1 MACKHDKSLPHFNL
15 ILLGKSGVGKSAT
28 GNTIL
33 GRVAFDSELSST
45 PVTQEVQEKNV
56 VIDGVSIDVY
66 DTPELFITETSNEDV
81 MKKRRSLL
89 DSPVPTVFL
98 LVISAKR
105 FTSEN
110 ERAVEAIQDT
120 LGERFLKNTW
130 ILFTRRD
137 ELERENKSVQRFIE
151 KSTHLKLYLKKCNNR
166 YHFFNN
172 NKVEDR
178 GQVNELLDKIRE
190 EVQLLIRRRSPFWNI
205 ILLGKSGTGKSSSAN
220 TILDRTRF
228 TSKTGH
234 RSETLRTQ
242 KENVTIRDLSI
253 NLFDTPGLSNTV
265 IGHDEVM
272 REYRC
277 LSLFADSVPTVF
289 LLVLKAE
296 RPTQEDMETVEKIE
310 NLLGDQLL
318 QHTWILFTR
327 GDDLERERL
336 SVEEFIQGSNYL
348 KQVVQRFNNK
358 YHIFNNKIPNP
369 DQVWKLL
376 DKIDTSLLMMGEIL
390 KMTLTLKDNPPTWNF
405 FLLGKSGAGIS
416 SSANT
421 LLGRLRFTSKSGFTS
436 ETLETQK
443 ESVTMRDVSI
453 NLFDTPG
460 LSNTVIGHD
469 EVMRE
474 YRRLSLFA
482 DSVPT
487 VFLLVLKAERPTQED
502 LRIVQE
508 IENLLGDQLLQHT
521 WILFTRGDDL
531 ERENLTIEQFIDNT
545 VELKRVVE
553 RFRRRFHVF
562 NNKIRNP
569 DQVRRLIEKTLMCY

>member
-1 MACKHDKSLPHFNL
+1 MACKRDKSLPHFNL

-33 GRVAFDSELSST
+33 GRVAFNSELSST
-45 PVTQEVQEKNV
+45 PVTQEVQMERV

-66 DTPELFITETSNEDV
+66 DTPELFNTETSNEDV
-81 MKKRRSLL
+81 MKKCRSVLPL
-89 DSPVPTVFL
+89 DGPVPTVFL
-98 LVISAKR
+98 LVIPAKR
-105 FTSEN
+105 LTPEN
-110 ERAVEAIQDT
+110 KRAVEAIQKT
-120 LGERFLKNTW
+120 LGQRFLKNTW

-137 ELERENKSVQRFIE
+137 DLEKENKSVQRFIE
-151 KSTHLKLYLKKCNNR
+151 NVTNLKLYLEKCNNR
-166 YHFFNN
+166 YHSFNN
-172 NKVEDR
+172 NNFKDR
-178 GQVNELLDKIRE
+178 GQVKELLDKIRE
-190 EVQLLIRRRSPFWNI
+190 EVKLRSPSWNI

-220 TILDRTRF
+220 TILGRPQF

-234 RSETLRTQ
+234 RSVTLRTQ
-242 KENVTIRDLSI
+242 KENVTIRDLRI

-265 IGHDEVM
+265 IRDEEVM
-272 REYRC
+272 QEYRC

-296 RPTQEDMETVEKIE
+296 RPTQEDMRTVQEIE

-327 GDDLERERL
+327 GDNLERERL
-336 SVEEFIQGSNYL
+336 SVEAFIQGSNYL
-348 KQVVQRFNNK
+348 RQVVQRFGNR
-358 YHIFNNKIPNP
+358 YHIFNNKIHNP

-376 DKIDTSLLMMGEIL
+376 DKIDTSPLMMGEIM
-390 KMTLTLKDNPPTWNF
+390 KMTLTLKDNPPTWNL
-405 FLLGKSGAGIS
+405 FLLGKSGAGKS

-421 LLGRLRFTSKSGFTS
+421 LLGRTEFTSKSGFSS
-436 ETLETQK
+436 ETLRTQK
-443 ESVTMRDVSI
+443 ENVTKRDISI

-460 LSNTVIGHD
+460 LSNTVISYE
-469 EVMRE
+469 EVMQE
-474 YRRLSLFA
+474 YRCLSLLA

-487 VFLLVLKAERPTQED
+487 VFLLMLKAERPTQED
-502 LRIVQE
+502 METVKK

-531 ERENLTIEQFIDNT
+531 ERENLTIEQFIDDT
-545 VELKRVVE
+545 EELKRVVQ

-562 NNKIRNP
+562 NNKIYNP
-569 DQVRRLIEKTLMCY
+569 DQVRRLIEKTSMCY

>member
-1 MACKHDKSLPHFNL
+1 
-15 ILLGKSGVGKSAT
+15 
-28 GNTIL
+28 
-33 GRVAFDSELSST
+33 
-45 PVTQEVQEKNV
+45 
-56 VIDGVSIDVY
+56 
-66 DTPELFITETSNEDV
+66 
-81 MKKRRSLL
+81 
-89 DSPVPTVFL
+89 
-98 LVISAKR
+98 
-105 FTSEN
+105 
-110 ERAVEAIQDT
+110 
-120 LGERFLKNTW
+120 
-130 ILFTRRD
+130 
-137 ELERENKSVQRFIE
+137 
-151 KSTHLKLYLKKCNNR
+151 
-166 YHFFNN
+166 
-172 NKVEDR
+172 
-178 GQVNELLDKIRE
+178 
-190 EVQLLIRRRSPFWNI
+190 
-205 ILLGKSGTGKSSSAN
+205 
-220 TILDRTRF
+220 
-228 TSKTGH
+228 
-234 RSETLRTQ
+234 
-242 KENVTIRDLSI
+242 
-253 NLFDTPGLSNTV
+253 
-265 IGHDEVM
+265 M

-277 LSLFADSVPTVF
+277 LSLFADSVPTIF

-296 RPTQEDMETVEKIE
+296 RPTQEDMKTVEKIE

-358 YHIFNNKIPNP
+358 YHIFNNKISNP

-376 DKIDTSLLMMGEIL
+376 DKIDTSLLMMGEIM
-390 KMTLTLKDNPPTWNF
+390 KMTLTLKDNPPTWNL

-421 LLGRLRFTSKSGFTS
+421 LLGHTDFTSKSGFRS
-436 ETLETQK
+436 VTLETQK
-443 ESVTMRDVSI
+443 KNIVMRDVSI

-460 LSNTVIGHD
+460 LSNTVIRD
-469 EVMRE
+469 EEVIRE
-474 YRRLSLFA
+474 YRCLSLFA

-531 ERENLTIEQFIDNT
+531 ERENLTIEQFIDDT
-545 VELKRVVE
+545 VELKRVVQ

-562 NNKIRNP
+562 NNKIYNP